1 MKQYKLLTTSSV
13 YFVTILL
20 ISNIVST
27 KIVNWWWF
35 VRDGG
40 TLLFPLSYII
50 GDVLTEVYG
59 YATSRRV
66 IWMWV
71 WAQLLMWL
79 TVMWIGWM
87 PADSSWTFQN
97 AYMQILW
104 FTPRII
110 VASLTAYFVGEFINS
125 YILAKLKIWTNGSK
139 LWVRT
144 IWSTIIWQMFDTGL
158 FIMLA
163 FRWALD
169 MNTIVALM
177 VSNYILKVSIEIFF
191 TPITYWV
198 INKVKK
204 IESEDYYDTTTDFR
218 PR

>member
-1 MKQYKLLTTSSV
+1 MKHYKLLTAFAV

-27 KIVNWWWF
+27 KIVNRGWF

-59 YATSRRV
+59 YAASRRV

-87 PADSSWTFQN
+87 PADVSWTFQD
-97 AYMQILW
+97 AYMQVLW

-110 VASLTAYFVGEFINS
+110 AASLVAYFVGEFVNS

-139 LWVRT
+139 LRTRT
-144 IWSTIIWQMFDTGL
+144 IWSTIVWQAFDTGL
-158 FIMLA
+158 FIVLA
-163 FRWALD
+163 FWWVFD
-169 MNTIVALM
+169 TNTIIALT
-177 VSNYILKVSIEIFF
+177 VSNYILKVSIEILF
-191 TPITYWV
+191 TPITYWIV
-198 INKVKK
+198 NKVKK
-204 IESEDYYDTTTDFR
+204 IESEDYYDTKTNFR

>member
-1 MKQYKLLTTSSV
+1 MKHYKLLTTFAV

-59 YATSRRV
+59 YAASRRV

-71 WAQLLMWL
+71 WAQLLMGL
-79 TVMWIGWM
+79 TVMWIWWM
-87 PADSSWTFQN
+87 PADASWTFQN

-110 VASLTAYFVGEFINS
+110 AASLIAYFVGEFVNS

-139 LWVRT
+139 LWTRT
-144 IWSTIIWQMFDTGL
+144 IWSTIIWQAFDTGL
-158 FIMLA
+158 FIVLA
-163 FRWALD
+163 FGGVFD
-169 MNTIVALM
+169 MNTIISLI
-177 VSNYILKVSIEIFF
+177 VSNYILKVSIEILF

-204 IESEDYYDTTTDFR
+204 IESEDYYDTKTNFR
-218 PR
+218 PW

>member
-1 MKQYKLLTTSSV
+1 MKNYKLLTAFAV

-27 KIVNWWWF
+27 KIVNRGGF

-66 IWMWV
+66 IRMWV

-79 TVMWIGWM
+79 TVMRIWWM
-87 PADSSWTFQN
+87 PADVSRTAQD

-110 VASLTAYFVGEFINS
+110 AASLIAYFVWEFINS

-139 LWVRT
+139 LWMRT
-144 IWSTIIWQMFDTGL
+144 IWSTIIWQAFDTVL
-158 FIMLA
+158 FIMIA
-163 FRWALD
+163 FYGVFD
-169 MNTIVALM
+169 TQTIIALM
-177 VSNYILKVSIEIFF
+177 VSNYILKVGIEILF
-191 TPITYWV
+191 TPLTYRV
-198 INKVKK
+198 IGKMKK
-204 IESEDYYDTTTDFR
+204 IESEDYYDTKTNFR
-218 PR
+218 PW